1 MKRVL
6 TALMATVAFHA
17 VQAHAACVPVTVRYD
32 ARAQAVEAT
41 VTLPRGVDTLALRD
55 LSPYRRGTL
64 WTSPDGSA
72 RIDETKLVGTRPDE
86 RVLHLRMDVHGDAPI
101 EDRGYAPWLRFA
113 DGTVAVYAP
122 MLLAASDSP
131 IELCP
136 RWVPSSAQ
144 QVIGYGHAQSTPLAT
159 DMAKP
164 EGYVAFGHPQVLHH
178 GALMLVSDRG
188 TPAWVRQRITREVP
202 ALVHRYTQSMGP
214 ARVPMLFVFNR
225 PLPRG
230 ARGFRGDHLPAS
242 ITLGLFGDGWSQV
255 YPDSADQLTRFLAHE
270 LFHSWDSGPALGSPE
285 GEALLAKEGGA
296 DLAKI
301 FAGGAVLG
309 QSRQAIWDAV
319 ARSYDTC
326 LLQLPPDTS
335 LATALQRRQ
344 PGVLPYACG
353 AALMSALAVAADPA
367 DPAHGYF
374 GLWRALRQSRA
385 RHPRDGYR
393 WQELMPPT
401 LAPAVRQ
408 RLEQAVAE
416 PDAFAP
422 KLEQAWTALG
432 VQVQPVT
439 TLDAGTRRAYLGK
452 VMMHLMAA
460 DCGGTVSFW
469 NNPDGF
475 RLDQPLPRCHA
486 LHAGARVTS
495 ILGEPLAAADPL
507 ALARQVRALCIAGK
521 PVVVGY
527 AAEHGQPAPADSP
540 VHCATPLPIPPA
552 PVRLVAPPG

>member
-1 MKRVL
+1 MKRLLPTLAVL
-6 TALMATVAFHA
+6 WLMHA
-17 VQAHAACVPVTVRYD
+17 APIHAACVPVKVHYD
-32 ARAQAVEAT
+32 AKTQVVEAA

-55 LSPYRRGTL
+55 LASYHRTKL

-72 RIDETKLVGTRPDE
+72 RIGETTLTAAAPGQRT
-86 RVLHLRMDVHGDAPI
+86 LHLRMDVHGAAPL
-101 EDRGYAPWLRFA
+101 EDRAYAPWLRFT

-122 MLLAASDSP
+122 LFLAASDSR

-136 RWVPSSAQ
+136 RWVPSSGQ
-144 QVIGYGHAQSTPLAT
+144 QVIGYGRAQPTPLAT
-159 DMAKP
+159 DMAAP
-164 EGYVAFGHPQVLHH
+164 EGYVAFGRPLVLRH
-178 GALMLVSDRG
+178 GALMLVSDHG
-188 TPAWVRQRITREVP
+188 TPAWVRGRIAREAP
-202 ALVHRYTQSMGP
+202 ALVDRYTQSMGP

-230 ARGFRGDHLPAS
+230 ARDFRGDHLPAS

-255 YPDSADQLTRFLAHE
+255 APDSADQLTRFLAHE

-319 ARSYDTC
+319 ARSYDSC
-326 LLQLPPDTS
+326 LLQLPHDIS
-335 LATALQRRQ
+335 VARALERPQ
-344 PGVLPYACG
+344 PGAMPYACG

-393 WQELMPPT
+393 WQDLMPPS
-401 LAPAVRQ
+401 LAPSVR
-408 RLEQAVAE
+408 RLLEQAVAE
-416 PDAFAP
+416 PGAFAP
-422 KLEQAWTALG
+422 KLEQAWSSLG
-432 VQVQPVT
+432 VKVQPVT
-439 TLDAGTRRAYLGK
+439 TLDADTRRTYLGK

-469 NNPDGF
+469 NDPDGF

-486 LHAGARVTS
+486 LHAGARVIS
-495 ILGEPLAAADPL
+495 ILGEPLASADPL
-507 ALARQVRALCIAGK
+507 ALARRVRARCIAGK
-521 PVVVGY
+521 PVPVGY

-540 VHCATPLPIPPA
+540 LHCGTPLPMPPV
-552 PVRLVAPPG
+552 PVRLVAPSG

>member
-6 TALMATVAFHA
+6 TALMAAVGFHA
-17 VQAHAACVPVTVRYD
+17 IQAHATCVPVTVRYD
-32 ARAQAVEAT
+32 ARAQAVEAN

-72 RIDETKLVGTRPDE
+72 RIDETTLAATRPDE

-101 EDRGYAPWLRFA
+101 EDRGYAPWLRFT
-113 DGTVAVYAP
+113 DGTVEVYAP
-122 MLLAASDSP
+122 MFLAASDSR

-144 QVIGYGHAQSTPLAT
+144 QVIGYGRAQSTPLAT
-159 DMAKP
+159 DMAAP
-164 EGYVAFGHPQVLHH
+164 EGYVAFGRPLVLRN
-178 GALMLVSDRG
+178 GALMLVNDHG
-188 TPAWVRQRITREVP
+188 TPAWVRGRIAREAP
-202 ALVHRYTQSMGP
+202 ALVDRYTQSMEP

-230 ARGFRGDHLPAS
+230 ARDFKGDHLPAS

-255 YPDSADQLTRFLAHE
+255 DPDSADQLTRFVAHE

-319 ARSYDTC
+319 ARSYDSC
-326 LLQLPPDTS
+326 LLQLPNDIS
-335 LATALQRRQ
+335 VATALQRPQ
-344 PGVLPYACG
+344 PGTMPYACG

-367 DPAHGYF
+367 DPARGYF

-385 RHPRDGYR
+385 RQPHDGYR
-393 WQELMPPT
+393 WQDLMPPS
-401 LAPAVRQ
+401 LAPSVR
-408 RLEQAVAE
+408 RLLKQAVAE
-416 PDAFAP
+416 PGAFAP
-422 KLEQAWTALG
+422 KLEQAWSSLG
-432 VQVQPVT
+432 VKVQPVT
-439 TLDAGTRRAYLGK
+439 TLDAANRWIYLQK
-452 VMMHLMAA
+452 VMIHLMAA
-460 DCGGTVSFW
+460 DCAGTVSFW
-469 NNPDGF
+469 KNGDGF
-475 RLDQPLPRCHA
+475 RLDQPLPRCHV
-486 LHAGARVTS
+486 LHAGARVIS
-495 ILGEPLAAADPL
+495 ILGQPLATADPL

-527 AAEHGQPAPADSP
+527 AAVHGQPAPADSP
-540 VHCATPLPIPPA
+540 VRCATPLPIPPA
-552 PVRLVAPPG
+552 PVRLVAPSG